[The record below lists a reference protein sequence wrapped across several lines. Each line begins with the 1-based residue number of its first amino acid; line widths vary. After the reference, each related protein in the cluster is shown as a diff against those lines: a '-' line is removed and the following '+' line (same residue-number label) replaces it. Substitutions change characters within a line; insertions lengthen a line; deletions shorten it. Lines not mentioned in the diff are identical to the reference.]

1 MPSNR
6 HIVLFA
12 DVLRACMYAT
22 DYQDLAFA
30 RSEQTDFCAS
40 THRMLS

>member
-12 DVLRACMYAT
+12 DLLHACMYAT

-30 RSEQTDFCAS
+30 LSEQTDFCAS
-40 THRMLS
+40 AHRMLS